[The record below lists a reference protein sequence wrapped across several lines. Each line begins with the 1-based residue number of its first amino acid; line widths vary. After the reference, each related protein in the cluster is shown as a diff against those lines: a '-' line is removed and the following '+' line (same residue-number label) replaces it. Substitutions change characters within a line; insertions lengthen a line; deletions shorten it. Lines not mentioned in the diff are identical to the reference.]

1 MWNRVFFSKIISLFW
16 SIKRAISRFEGS
28 PTNSTSVTSH
38 NSLER
43 VCVCFCVSPWC
54 IQHKMEDQ
62 NGSGKLSQGLR
73 KVKPYLAILS
83 LQFGYSGMYIITMVS
98 FKHGMSHWILSV
110 YRHVVAAIIIV
121 PFALVLER
129 YISLS
134 HSLSLSLS
142 VFTSYVCLSLSSYP
156 ISSSFCC
163 SY

>member
-1 MWNRVFFSKIISLFW
+1 M
-16 SIKRAISRFEGS
+16 
-28 PTNSTSVTSH
+28 
-38 NSLER
+38 
-43 VCVCFCVSPWC
+43 FCVSPWC
-54 IQHKMEDQ
+54 AYEMEEQ